1 MAHAEERLEEM
12 HQGRPSPPDAVTY
25 ETDYQLGQDNIRPFG
40 LDIHNPVFVISGL
53 SIVLFTV
60 VSLFNQEASAEFFG
74 WLRPWL
80 TSTFDWFLMMAVN
93 IIFLFCLFIAAS
105 PLGRVTIGGEGAT
118 PDYGYPS
125 WIAMLFSAGMGIGL
139 LFFSVLEPMYYSIPE
154 LDTLPL
160 GINPMN
166 ADGTEIGNM
175 GLAGTVFHWG
185 FSAWAVYV
193 VVGLSLAIF
202 CYNLGLPLT
211 LRSAFFPVLG
221 ERVWGWWGHAIDI
234 LAVFATL
241 FGLTTTLGL
250 GAQQIAAGLTD
261 VFGMEVGQTGIV
273 ILILV
278 ITAVALGSVLLGMDA
293 GVKRLAEINMW
304 LAVGLFFFVLLLGP
318 TLTLLAR
325 FGGTMVDYLTYL
337 VPLSNPFGREDT
349 GYMHGWTTFYWAWWV
364 AWSPFVGMFIARI
377 SKGRTVRE
385 FVTCVLV
392 LPSLVCALWMSVFGG
407 MALEQLAAGYEGAKE
422 VVVAYKPELSFFRMI
437 DQFPLYSI
445 VAPLVLVLIV
455 VFFVTSSDSGSLVID
470 TITAGGKMDA
480 PVSQRVFWCTFEG
493 LVAIALLLGGGL
505 NALQGAAVS
514 MGIPFTVVVLAMCWC
529 LYLALRAEKRKLG
542 AAPGP
547 QVTAP
552 HPVSHDEAPRGDPW

>member
-1 MAHAEERLEEM
+1 MTQSDEHLERM
-12 HQGRPSPPDAVTY
+12 HQGDPPAPDAVTY
-25 ETDYQLGQDNIRPFG
+25 ETDYELGQDNIRPFG
-40 LDIHNPVFVISGL
+40 LDIHNPVFLISALVVVAFVVISL
-53 SIVLFTV
+53 L
-60 VSLFNQEASAEFFG
+60 NQEASATFFG

-80 TSTFDWFLMMAVN
+80 TSTFDWFLMIAVN
-93 IIFLFCLFIAAS
+93 IIFVFCIVVALS
-105 PLGRVTIGGEGAT
+105 PLGKVTIGGTGAKT
-118 PDYGYPS
+118 EYSTVS

-139 LFFSVLEPMYYSIPE
+139 LFFSVLEPMYYSLPE
-154 LDTLPL
+154 LNALPL
-160 GINPMN
+160 GVNPI
-166 ADGTEIGNM
+166 AEDGTIGNM

-211 LRSAFFPVLG
+211 LRSAFYPVLG
-221 ERVWGWWGHAIDI
+221 ERVWGWWGHTIDI

-261 VFGMEVGQTGIV
+261 VFGMEIGQTGIV
-273 ILILV
+273 VLILV
-278 ITAVALGSVLLGMDA
+278 ITAVALGSVMLGMDA
-293 GVKRLAEINMW
+293 GVKRLAEINMY
-304 LAVGLFFFVLLLGP
+304 LAVALFFFVLLLGP
-318 TLTLLAR
+318 TMTLLGR
-325 FGGTMVDYLTYL
+325 FVGTMTDYVVNF

-349 GYMHGWTTFYWAWWV
+349 GYMHGWTTFYWAWWI
-364 AWSPFVGMFIARI
+364 AWSPFVGMFIARV

-385 FVTCVLV
+385 FIACVLV

-407 MALEQLAAGYEGAKE
+407 MALEQLAAGYEGAKD
-422 VVVAYKPELSFFRMI
+422 VVVAYQPELSFFRMI
-437 DQFPLYSI
+437 DQFPLYNI
-445 VAPLVLVLIV
+445 VAPLCLVLIV

-514 MGIPFTVVVLAMCWC
+514 MGIPFTIVVLAMCYC
-529 LYLALRAEKRKLG
+529 LFLALRAERHKIG
-542 AAPGP
+542 APAGP
-547 QVTAP
+547 DATAP
-552 HPVSHDEAPRGDPW
+552 HGHANDEGPRGEHW